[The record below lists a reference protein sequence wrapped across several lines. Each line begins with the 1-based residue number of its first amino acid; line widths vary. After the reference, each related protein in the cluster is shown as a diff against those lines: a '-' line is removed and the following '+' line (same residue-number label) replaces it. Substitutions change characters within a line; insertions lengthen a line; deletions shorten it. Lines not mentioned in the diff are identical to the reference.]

1 MTDRWRPVA
10 RLVPAEPASDGAG
23 VRLNRSIATA
33 NMPALDPFL
42 LLDEFNSEDKNDYIA
57 GFPEHPHRGFETVTY
72 MIEGRMRH
80 EDNAGNAGLLRSG
93 GVQWM
98 TAGRGILHSEMPEQE
113 DGRMQGFQLW
123 VNLPARLK
131 MTDPRYQDIE
141 PEDVPVVARDD
152 GATVRVVAGEH
163 GGASGPV
170 EDVFVKPLYLVV
182 TLPPGAAIDQAV
194 PDGHTGFVYVF
205 GGEGVTVTE
214 GDPAGNGETGTQGG
228 FPVRY
233 RNLAVLGAGDK
244 VGLRNDTKDEVRLL
258 LIAGAPIGEPIA
270 RYGPFV
276 MNTEQEIYQ
285 AFKDFQEGN
294 F

>member
-1 MTDRWRPVA
+1 MTDRWRPIA

-33 NMPALDPFL
+33 NLPALDPFL
-42 LLDEFNSEDKNDYIA
+42 LLDEFNSEDKDDYIA

-80 EDNAGNAGLLRSG
+80 QDNAGNSGLLRSG

-131 MTDPRYQDIE
+131 MSDPRYQDIE
-141 PEDVPVVARDD
+141 PEDVPRVEAGG
-152 GATVRVVAGEH
+152 GATVRVIAGEH
-163 GGASGPV
+163 GGAIGPV
-170 EDVFVKPLYLVV
+170 QDVFVRPLYLDI
-182 TLPPGAAIDQAV
+182 TLPAGAAVSQPV
-194 PDGHTGFVYVF
+194 PTGHTGFVYVF

-214 GDPAGNGETGTQGG
+214 GDPIADPGQG

-233 RNLAVLGAGDK
+233 RTLAVLGDGDR
-244 VGLRNDTKDEVRLL
+244 VGVRNDTSEDARLL
-258 LIAGAPIGEPIA
+258 LVAGAPIGEPIA

-276 MNTEQEIYQ
+276 MNTEQEIHQ
-285 AFKDFQEGN
+285 AFKDFQEGS

>member
-1 MTDRWRPVA
+1 MTDRWRPIA

-33 NMPALDPFL
+33 NLPALDPFL
-42 LLDEFNSEDKNDYIA
+42 LLDEFNSEDKDDYIA

-80 EDNAGNAGLLRSG
+80 EDNAGNSGLLRSG

-123 VNLPARLK
+123 VNLPSRLK
-131 MTDPRYQDIE
+131 MSDPRYQDIE
-141 PEDVPVVARDD
+141 PEDVPTVETET
-152 GATVRVVAGEH
+152 GATVRVIAGEH
-163 GGASGPV
+163 GGATGPV
-170 EDVFVKPLYLVV
+170 QDVFVRPLYLDI
-182 TLPPGAAIDQAV
+182 TLPAGASVSQSV
-194 PDGHTGFVYVF
+194 PAGHTGFVYVF

-214 GDPAGNGETGTQGG
+214 GEPKGDGGEG

-233 RNLAVLGAGDK
+233 RNLAVLGDGDR
-244 VGLRNDTKDEVRLL
+244 VGLRNDTGAEARLL
-258 LIAGAPIGEPIA
+258 LVAGAPIGEPIA